1 MFSKRVLSFD
11 LGKGELILDAQF
23 PMPYALCPIPDAQF
37 PMPYALCPMPYAQFP
52 IPIYLANSRIYLA
65 TRSGDSNSKLLP
77 PELINWIS
85 ALAAKA
91 A

>member
-1 MFSKRVLSFD
+1 MFSKRVLSFE
-11 LGKGELILDAQF
+11 LGKGELIFEAQF
-23 PMPYALCPIPDAQF
+23 PMPNSRCPMPNALCPIPYAQ
-37 PMPYALCPMPYAQFP
+37 CPM
-52 IPIYLANSRIYLA
+52 PIYLANSPIYLA

-85 ALAAKA
+85 ALAARA